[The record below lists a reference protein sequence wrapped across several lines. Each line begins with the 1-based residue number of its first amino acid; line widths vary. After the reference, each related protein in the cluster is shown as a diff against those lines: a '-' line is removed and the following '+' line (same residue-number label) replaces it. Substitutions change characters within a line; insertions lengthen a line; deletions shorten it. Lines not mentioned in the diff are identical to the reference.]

1 MQNATHKRI
10 HSPAV
15 VMASAAVVA
24 SVVAFAHWPALN
36 AEAISFDDYQY
47 VVENPL
53 VMNPGWTSA
62 GRFVTEVFAPS
73 TVGGY
78 YQPLNMISLM
88 LDAAMGGGPTNLR
101 PFHRTSLAIHIL
113 NTLFILILLCE
124 LFGSLSAATGVA
136 LLFGVHPLTVET
148 IPWVGERKTLLAS
161 FFALSSLIAYVR
173 YARGGAAA
181 RKWYAA
187 SLGCFL
193 LALLSKPTTTMLPV
207 AMMLLDAW
215 PLRRFT
221 MRTMIEKWPFALLA
235 VASGVVTYISQAASY
250 VQTPGQVGP
259 GRIPLVICH
268 NIVFYLWKMVW
279 PTQLSSH
286 YPFPEPMSLSH
297 PMVLAGVIGTAVLLV
312 ILLVARR
319 RTHAPL
325 IGWLIFFS
333 LIFPTLGVVGFTI
346 VIASDKYAYLPSI
359 GILMILA
366 SGATAF
372 LNPRQAQSSVAPRIA
387 LFAFLIIACVAAE
400 TRATRQYLAA
410 WRTSE
415 MLYEHMIALAPRAAT
430 PHFGLGHCHQTKGRF
445 DDARREYA
453 KALECDSRHV
463 HSRNNLALLLLD
475 SGQFKEAADH
485 LRTVLTITP
494 DAPDVLSNLSLA
506 LASDGRT
513 DEAIECCKKALA
525 INPGELRALT
535 NWGAAL
541 GIRGDADG
549 AIAKFEEA
557 LKQNPDFA
565 DARRNLAAALWRK
578 GKLPEAADQYKRLL
592 QARPD
597 DLDALQNMGRLLI
610 VLNRLPEAQAALE
623 AALHLRPGD
632 EGTLQLLNEL
642 ARRANQTAP
651 KS

>member
-1 MQNATHKRI
+1 MHDLTHKRNR
-10 HSPAV
+10 SPA
-15 VMASAAVVA
+15 AIAACFAVVA
-24 SVVAFAHWPALN
+24 GIVAFAHWPALD

-53 VMNPGWTSA
+53 VMNPCMASA
-62 GRFVTEVFAPS
+62 GRFVSEVFAPS

-101 PFHRTSLAIHIL
+101 PFHRTSLALHVL
-113 NTLFILILLCE
+113 NTLFILILLYE
-124 LFGSLSAATGVA
+124 LFGNLAAATGVTI
-136 LLFGVHPLTVET
+136 LFGVHPLTVET

-161 FFALSSLIAYVR
+161 FFALCSLIAYVR
-173 YARGGAAA
+173 YTRGGAAE
-181 RKWYAA
+181 RKWYVA

-207 AMMLLDAW
+207 AMLLLDAW
-215 PLRRFT
+215 PLDRLGK
-221 MRTMIEKWPFALLA
+221 RTIIEKWPFAVLA
-235 VASGVVTYISQAASY
+235 IASGVVTYVSQAASY
-250 VQTPGQVGP
+250 VQTPGQVGAW
-259 GRIPLVICH
+259 RIPLVICH
-268 NIVFYLWKMVW
+268 NIVFYMWKMVW

-286 YPFPEPMSLSH
+286 YPFPEPMSLAN
-297 PMVLAGVIGTAVLLV
+297 PMVLTCVIGTAVLLV
-312 ILLVARR
+312 FLLVARR
-319 RTHAPL
+319 RTPAPL
-325 IGWLIFFS
+325 IGWLIFFA

-366 SGATAF
+366 AAATAF
-372 LNPRQAQSSVAPRIA
+372 LHPRGAPSSVPQRIA
-387 LFAFLIIACVAAE
+387 LFALVIVACVAAE
-400 TRATRQYLAA
+400 TRATRHYLAA

-415 MLYEHMIALAPRAAT
+415 TLYEHMIALAPRAAT
-430 PHFGLGHCHQTKGRF
+430 PHFGLGHCHQTRGRF
-445 DDARREYA
+445 DAARAEYA
-453 KALECDSRHV
+453 TALECDPRHV
-463 HSRNNLALLLLD
+463 HARNNFALLLLD
-475 SGQFKEAADH
+475 VGQFKEAAEH

-506 LASDGRT
+506 LASDGQT
-513 DEAIECCKKALA
+513 DEAIECCKKALT
-525 INPGELRALT
+525 INPAELRALT

-578 GKLPEAADQYKRLL
+578 GKLPEAAEQYKQLL
-592 QARPD
+592 QTRPD

-610 VLNRLPEAQAALE
+610 VLNRLPEARAALNAAKQLQPGNPTT
-623 AALHLRPGD
+623 AALW
-632 EGTLQLLNEL
+632 EELNE
-642 ARRANQTAP
+642 RQPAP
-651 KS
+651 AQGN

>member
-1 MQNATHKRI
+1 MHDPTHTRNR
-10 HSPAV
+10 SPA
-15 VMASAAVVA
+15 AIAVCFAVI
-24 SVVAFAHWPALN
+24 SCVVAFAHWPALD

-53 VMNPGWTSA
+53 VTNPSWASA
-62 GRFVTEVFAPS
+62 GRFVSEVFAPS

-88 LDAAMGGGPTNLR
+88 LDAAMGGTPTNLR
-101 PFHRTSLAIHIL
+101 PFHRTSLVLHVL
-113 NTLFILILLCE
+113 NALLILLFLNE
-124 LFGSLSAATGVA
+124 LFGSLAVATGVA

-161 FFALSSLIAYVR
+161 FFALCSLIAYVR
-173 YARGGAAA
+173 YARARASA

-207 AMMLLDAW
+207 AMLLLDAW

-221 MRTMIEKWPFALLA
+221 KQSIMEKWPFAVLA
-235 VASGVVTYISQAASY
+235 VASGVVTYVSQAASY

-259 GRIPLVICH
+259 WRIPLVICH

-286 YPFPEPMSLSH
+286 YPFPEPISLSH
-297 PMVLAGVIGTAVLLV
+297 PMVLTGVIGTALLLA
-312 ILLVARR
+312 ILLFVRR
-319 RTHAPL
+319 WTPAPL
-325 IGWLIFFS
+325 IGWLIFFA

-366 SGATAF
+366 AGATAF
-372 LNPRQAQSSVAPRIA
+372 LHPHRAQSSVAPRIV
-387 LFAFLIIACVAAE
+387 LFAFLILACAAAE

-415 MLYEHMIALAPRAAT
+415 TLYEHMIAHAQRAAT

-445 DDARREYA
+445 DAARAEYA
-453 KALECDSRHV
+453 TALECDPRHV
-463 HSRNNLALLLLD
+463 HARNNLALLLLD
-475 SGQFKEAADH
+475 VGQFKEAAEH

-578 GKLPEAADQYKRLL
+578 GRLPEAVEQYKQLL
-592 QARPD
+592 QTRPD

-610 VLNRLPEAQAALE
+610 VLDRLPEAKAALE
-623 AALHLRPGD
+623 MALRVRPAD

-642 ARRANQTAP
+642 ARRANQSAP
-651 KS
+651 KN

>member
-1 MQNATHKRI
+1 MHDPTHKRNR
-10 HSPAV
+10 SPAAFTACFV
-15 VMASAAVVA
+15 VVTG
-24 SVVAFAHWPALN
+24 VVAFAHWPALN
-36 AEAISFDDYQY
+36 AEAISFDDYHY

-62 GRFVTEVFAPS
+62 GRFVSEVLAPS

-88 LDAAMGGGPTNLR
+88 LDAAMGGSPTNLG
-101 PFHRTSLAIHIL
+101 PFHRTSLALHVL
-113 NTLFILILLCE
+113 NTLLILLLLYQ
-124 LFGSLSAATGVA
+124 LFGSLAAATGVA

-161 FFALSSLIAYVR
+161 FFALCSIIAYVR

-187 SLGCFL
+187 SLVCFL
-193 LALLSKPTTTMLPV
+193 LALLSKPTTTMLPI
-207 AMMLLDAW
+207 AMLLLDAW
-215 PLRRFT
+215 PLQRFT
-221 MRTMIEKWPFALLA
+221 KRTIIEKWPFAMLA
-235 VASGVVTYISQAASY
+235 VASGVVTYVSQAASY

-259 GRIPLVICH
+259 WRIPLVICH
-268 NIVFYLWKMVW
+268 NIIFYLWKMVW

-286 YPFPEPMSLSH
+286 YPFPEPMNLSH

-312 ILLVARR
+312 ILLLTRR
-319 RTHAPL
+319 RTPAPL
-325 IGWLIFFS
+325 IGWLIFFA

-346 VIASDKYAYLPSI
+346 VIASDKYAYLPGI

-366 SGATAF
+366 AGATTF
-372 LNPRQAQSSVAPRIA
+372 LHPRRATSSVAPRSA
-387 LFAFLIIACVAAE
+387 LFAILIVACAAAE

-415 MLYEHMIALAPRAAT
+415 TLYEHMIALAPRAAT

-445 DDARREYA
+445 DAARAEYTM
-453 KALECDSRHV
+453 ALECDPRHV
-463 HSRNNLALLLLD
+463 HARNNLALLLLD
-475 SGQFKEAADH
+475 VGQFKEAADH

-506 LASDGRT
+506 LASDGQT

-557 LKQNPDFA
+557 LKQNADFA
-565 DARRNLAAALWRK
+565 DARRNLAAALWRT
-578 GKLPEAADQYKRLL
+578 GRLPEAAEQYKLL
-592 QARPD
+592 LHARPD
-597 DLDALQNMGRLLI
+597 DFDALQNMGRLLI
-610 VLNRLPEAQAALE
+610 VLNRLAEAQTALE
-623 AALHLRPGD
+623 MALRVRPGD
-632 EGTLQLLNEL
+632 EGTTQLLNEL
-642 ARRANQTAP
+642 ARRTNQSAP